1 MRNLAPLLAL
11 TLISTPCLGIPLTW
25 EASGTFDRLRDDRGT
40 LPVPAAVGDAF
51 RLRFTF
57 ENSVADLFPDIP
69 TLGYYQGALLA
80 MSLSVQ
86 GATYD
91 FPIHPLPSA
100 SLFTVSNRDSGIDS
114 FGFQTQNRDE
124 PAVDT
129 YNVSFSVANVDSSAP
144 PPFQTDAL
152 PATPPN
158 PADFMFA
165 SFYLYTFD
173 EFPSGPNAPFL
184 SDFLS
189 GQVTSLVDAS
199 ATPIPEPATLG
210 MMGLGLLGAALAKKR
225 QVLRQRGL
233 ATFSHTTA

>member
-40 LPVPAAVGDAF
+40 LPVQAAVGDVF

-57 ENSVADLFPDIP
+57 ENSVPDLYPDIP
-69 TLGYYQGALLA
+69 TEGYYPGALLA

-86 GATYD
+86 GDTYD

-100 SLFTVSNRDSGIDS
+100 SVFTVSNRTPGNTIDN
-114 FGFQTQNRDE
+114 FGFQTQNRDD
-124 PAVDT
+124 PAADT
-129 YNVSFSVANVDSSAP
+129 YNVTFSVGNVDSPAP

-173 EFPSGPNAPFL
+173 EYPTGPDAPFF
-184 SDFLS
+184 SDFLR
-189 GQVTSLVDAS
+189 GQVTSLVDVS
-199 ATPIPEPATLG
+199 ATPVPEPATLG

-225 QVLRQRGL
+225 KQN
-233 ATFSHTTA
+233 